1 MLGIQMG
8 NNVVTPT
15 TFVGVYKDENSI
27 CLSGMNDD
35 EQLSRDCIT
44 GTDYGDGGCMTVD
57 LGDGYEGEVCYR
69 RSGPGVNSFQVQQP
83 LSTGISSQSVPLS
96 NGISSLSTLSSP
108 SVRPQNNN
116 TVWEVQNGNSRPI
129 TLSESDIRR
138 LNNGRVNGRR
148 NGDLRIEP
156 LNNGGISIRFN

>member
-1 MLGIQMG
+1 MG
-8 NNVVTPT
+8 NNVVRPT
-15 TFVGVYKDENSI
+15 TFVGVYKDENSM

-69 RSGPGVNSFQVQQP
+69 RSRPGVNSFQVQQP
-83 LSTGISSQSVPLS
+83 LST
-96 NGISSLSTLSSP
+96 GISSLSTLSSP

-116 TVWEVQNGNSRPI
+116 TVWEVQNGNSRPV
-129 TLSESDIRR
+129 TLSESDISR

-156 LNNGGISIRFN
+156 LNNGGISIRFD

>member
-1 MLGIQMG
+1 MG
-8 NNVVTPT
+8 NNVVRPT

-69 RSGPGVNSFQVQQP
+69 RSRPGVNSFQVQQP
-83 LSTGISSQSVPLS
+83 LST
-96 NGISSLSTLSSP
+96 GISSLSTLSSP

-116 TVWEVQNGNSRPI
+116 TVWEVQNGNSRPV
-129 TLSESDIRR
+129 TLSESDISR

-156 LNNGGISIRFN
+156 LNNGGISIRFD